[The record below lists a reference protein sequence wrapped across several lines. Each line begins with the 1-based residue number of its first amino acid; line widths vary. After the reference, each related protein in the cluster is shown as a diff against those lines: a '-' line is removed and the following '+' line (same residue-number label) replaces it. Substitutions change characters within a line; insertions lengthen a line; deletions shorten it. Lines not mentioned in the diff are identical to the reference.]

1 MNEGLVNMFISVHST
16 THFGVFFSGDA
27 IEIKETMVLL
37 IKLLTILRIVP
48 AIKCTIETFIDNHK
62 FTKII
67 LVQFPAVRFTEF
79 IDFGM
84 NSKCD
89 KLTLISFEC
98 TSFRKNIFIINTI
111 QDQLL

>member
-16 THFGVFFSGDA
+16 THFGVFSGDA

-48 AIKCTIETFIDNHK
+48 AIKCTIKTFIDNHK

-89 KLTLISFEC
+89 KLSLISFEC